1 MVMNVTDYEF
11 ARKRGTKV
19 SPFKDGKI
27 HTSVKTDG
35 GANQRLREQG
45 RFQSLRLNVFYDV
58 LLPLSYV
65 LTRECLINRF
75 CQ

>member
-27 HTSVKTDG
+27 HTSV
-35 GANQRLREQG
+35 
-45 RFQSLRLNVFYDV
+45 
-58 LLPLSYV
+58 
-65 LTRECLINRF
+65 
-75 CQ
+75 